1 MNQSLLGW
9 PINTDGIQKIL
20 DFANADLSDPDA
32 VSRLNFDGEH
42 WVGPTTYEIVT
53 SWAPVKGVSI
63 AGPMRPKK
71 LDCEDEIHQK
81 KLRNLLDEII
91 EGGKCTDDVHA
102 QLTQELF
109 NVHQCAFI
117 ADSKFLYFQPIV
129 KTVRE
134 WYCLGVAAL
143 GRTNLDKRLHLC
155 HLAGC
160 QTYFIDWPGRR
171 GHAGKAQRYCCKNH
185 GNIDR
190 SRRHRKRKKREKA
203 ARGISI

>member
-1 MNQSLLGW
+1 MNQSLLAW

-20 DFANADLSDPDA
+20 DFANADLSDPEA

-53 SWAPVKGVSI
+53 AWVPVEGVAIS
-63 AGPMRPKK
+63 GPMRPKK
-71 LDCEDEIHQK
+71 LDCEDRIHQK

-91 EGGKCTDDVHA
+91 ETGKCTDDVHA
-102 QLTQELF
+102 QLTRGLC
-109 NVHQCAFI
+109 NVHQCAFT

-143 GRTNLDKRLHLC
+143 GRTNLYC
-155 HLAGC
+155 
-160 QTYFIDWPGRR
+160 GR
-171 GHAGKAQRYCCKNH
+171 
-185 GNIDR
+185 
-190 SRRHRKRKKREKA
+190 S
-203 ARGISI
+203 